1 MAHSLL
7 PGTPAAAT
15 AISTRSTKNPS
26 LTRSGFHRVR
36 ACNQSSGQAVDHR
49 LFHRRFVGLLRLG
62 LVGAFVV
69 GGLNVDDRKASAA
82 TRRPPPPPPT
92 EKKDP
97 NVSGVTAKILASK
110 KRKEAMKN
118 EVAKLKEKGK
128 LVNKPSE

>member
-26 LTRSGFHRVR
+26 LPCSGLQRVR
-36 ACNQSSGQAVDHR
+36 ACHQSSGQAVDHR
-49 LFHRRFVGLLRLG
+49 LVHRRSITLG
-62 LVGAFVV
+62 LGGAFVV
-69 GGLNVDDRKASAA
+69 GLNVDDDRKASAA
-82 TRRPPPPPPT
+82 ARRPPPAPPR

-128 LVNKPSE
+128 LVNEPSE

>member
-26 LTRSGFHRVR
+26 LPCSGFHRVW
-36 ACNQSSGQAVDHR
+36 ACHQSSGQAVGHR
-49 LFHRRFVGLLRLG
+49 LAHRRSITLG
-62 LVGAFVV
+62 LGGALVV
-69 GGLNVDDRKASAA
+69 GLNVDDRKANAA
-82 TRRPPPPPPT
+82 ARRPPPPPPT

-128 LVNKPSE
+128 LINEPSE